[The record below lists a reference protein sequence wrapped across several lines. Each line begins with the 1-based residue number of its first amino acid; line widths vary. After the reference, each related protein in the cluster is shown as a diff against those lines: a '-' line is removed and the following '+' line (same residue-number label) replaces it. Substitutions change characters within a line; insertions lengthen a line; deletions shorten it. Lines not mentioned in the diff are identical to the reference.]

1 MLDAKALGDPGVLGA
16 ARLSLMS
23 LRLVP
28 NSPPLNLW
36 LPLEVLTSSLHES
49 RGNSIFS
56 ELTPGLPA
64 A

>member
-23 LRLVP
+23 LGLLP

-36 LPLEVLTSSLHES
+36 LPLEVRLSVTSSLDMY
-49 RGNSIFS
+49 
-56 ELTPGLPA
+56 
-64 A
+64 